1 MLKSGTNMV
10 YEYPENSKAIRL
22 KQHEAALAAAKE
34 DDKLSPETGKPISKS
49 NMIKFGV
56 AFLVFGVLWMVG
68 INAIAA
74 FIIPL
79 RLKELV
85 SNPAAVLSINGIV
98 SSICSLVANFVLVIY
113 LIEQDQNLEAELHG

>member
-68 INAIAA
+68 INAIAEIEA
-74 FIIPL
+74 KWNSPL
-79 RLKELV
+79 LFCDPNLV
-85 SNPAAVLSINGIV
+85 SFFWN
-98 SSICSLVANFVLVIY
+98 
-113 LIEQDQNLEAELHG
+113 